1 MKKIISLF
9 LLIPILLCGC
19 ELQNISQVLFI
30 ASIGVE
36 KEEDTYIG
44 YFYLPLSSDVGKTE
58 NKENQG
64 IGQYAKVEGKTLAE
78 VFENIQFSTE
88 LEVNLRHASSMV
100 IHKDLMNDDFLNE
113 LIAFVKKD
121 AGIDYNF
128 YLFVTED
135 KMEDIFQ
142 FENPNKESVIY
153 SVLVS
158 TLDSP
163 SIYMAANPIH
173 FVKFAREFYSNRCI
187 SFPLLIAEELWNI
200 EQQEAKTIHCKDA
213 AFYYDDQV
221 TIVRDERS
229 CYMKSNH
236 IFYDDLKEQSFSLR
250 NYHWKVAFKE
260 QPIIKITSKYTVLSP
275 SDILEQDIK
284 KHIEETVLSFIHDYE
299 NQDILNLTYY
309 SAIYGQKYTYENI
322 HVEIKLTRY

>member
-1 MKKIISLF
+1 MCSLTFSMGRYSLNLINPAKFPNNAVVRYVLEGDYWLNRFKGLMTSLEKSNDNFNWLECNHDENKIKGLHIGAIFGEEEYEKMDGSIGTTTKVTQIRSTEIIKEGNYTVPEKKKLEKYMF
-9 LLIPILLCGC
+9 
-19 ELQNISQVLFI
+19 
-30 ASIGVE
+30 GVE

-187 SFPLLIAEELWNI
+187 SFPLLLGSHSKGLEECPSSFVGI
-200 EQQEAKTIHCKDA
+200 EKALILQH
-213 AFYYDDQV
+213 
-221 TIVRDERS
+221 
-229 CYMKSNH
+229 
-236 IFYDDLKEQSFSLR
+236 FS
-250 NYHWKVAFKE
+250 
-260 QPIIKITSKYTVLSP
+260 PIIISP
-275 SDILEQDIK
+275 I
-284 KHIEETVLSFIHDYE
+284 
-299 NQDILNLTYY
+299 
-309 SAIYGQKYTYENI
+309 
-322 HVEIKLTRY
+322 